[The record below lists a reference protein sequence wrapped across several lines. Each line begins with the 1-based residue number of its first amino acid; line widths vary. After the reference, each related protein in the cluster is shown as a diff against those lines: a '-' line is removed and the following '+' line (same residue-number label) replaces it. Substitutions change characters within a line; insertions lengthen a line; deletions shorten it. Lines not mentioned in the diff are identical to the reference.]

1 MCVSKRQV
9 LAMGP
14 RCAVAVILCAL
25 AAACATDSA
34 KAPPAMN
41 AVGDP
46 LQPFSLQDQH
56 GENHS
61 VDTSTRLILFSRDMD
76 GGDVVKQVLAEQ
88 AGDYLGARH
97 AVYLADISR
106 MPGFISKTIAIP
118 RMRDRS
124 YPTLLDLE
132 GSVTARLP
140 SQPGKATLIRLDE
153 LTIVEVR
160 YAGTSDELRAALG
173 I

>member
-1 MCVSKRQV
+1 MCVSKRQL

-56 GENHS
+56 GEKHS

-88 AGDYLGARH
+88 AGDYLGARY
-97 AVYLADISR
+97 AVYVADISR

-153 LTIVEVR
+153 LTIAEVR